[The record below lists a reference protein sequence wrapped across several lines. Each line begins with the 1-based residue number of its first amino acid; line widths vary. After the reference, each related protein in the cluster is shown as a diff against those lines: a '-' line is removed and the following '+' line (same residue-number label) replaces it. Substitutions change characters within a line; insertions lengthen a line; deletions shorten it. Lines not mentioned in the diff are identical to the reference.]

1 MQILYQLSICFT
13 RQGYALA
20 WLGSGQTSAQ
30 RWDFLPAVQWQCAV
44 LQSVIWTQGETRRQ
58 KVKVNIPV
66 LKAGTGSLSVPAVWS
81 LSTGQPWYCWIGLYF
96 VAWQPSVFLQWAGLS
111 SGRLSYCQTQHQHQQ
126 RLHHRPDGGLASAWN
141 FYWVIP
147 VYPRCDEIRSQYKL
161 QSFQTCW

>member
-13 RQGYALA
+13 LIVAVRIRPGMAGHWANIRISFLQL
-20 WLGSGQTSAQ
+20 SGHTG
-30 RWDFLPAVQWQCAV
+30 WE
-44 LQSVIWTQGETRRQ
+44 IRRQ

-81 LSTGQPWYCWIGLYF
+81 LCTGQPWYCWIGLYF
-96 VAWQPSVFLQWAGLS
+96 VAWQPSVFLQWVGLS

-126 RLHHRPDGGLASAWN
+126 RLHRRTDGGLASAWN
-141 FYWVIP
+141 FYSVIP